1 MGKRRP
7 KPVSI
12 LADAEWR
19 SPLIETEGITGKT
32 TIMSN
37 HNFYPNTEL
46 GIDLK
51 LMTKEPGRMAVGE
64 YLDGAITHDG
74 EDHFTF
80 VQNDQEKKLQK
91 VVQRNPHVYEGKY
104 INVNRKKDGTLYPT
118 FNRPQFSE
126 RFTFQDFCQG
136 AADELRIISGKSDD
150 RQTELRLSR
159 GNGDFG
165 EVGNR
170 IIPTLISSSK
180 QSHVSVS
187 VRINVTIQLRTRFL
201 SVYILLIIN

>member
-51 LMTKEPGRMAVGE
+51 LITRKPGRMDIGE

-80 VQNDQEKKLQK
+80 VQNDSEKKKDK
-91 VVQRNPHVYEGKY
+91 VVQRNPHVYEGTY

-118 FNRPQFSE
+118 FNRPQFTE
-126 RFTFQDFCQG
+126 KFTFQDFCLQ
-136 AADELRIISGKSDD
+136 AAKELWVISGQEKG
-150 RQTELRLSR
+150 Q
-159 GNGDFG
+159 
-165 EVGNR
+165 
-170 IIPTLISSSK
+170 P
-180 QSHVSVS
+180 
-187 VRINVTIQLRTRFL
+187 INMK
-201 SVYILLIIN
+201 

>member
-1 MGKRRP
+1 MTG
-7 KPVSI
+7 I
-12 LADAEWR
+12 
-19 SPLIETEGITGKT
+19 PLRTSSYQRGLFNTQIKMNTVLNGNMDESSSKKEKG
-32 TIMSN
+32 
-37 HNFYPNTEL
+37 FYPNTEL

-51 LMTKEPGRMAVGE
+51 LITRKPGRMAVGE

-80 VQNDQEKKLQK
+80 VQNDSEKKKK
-91 VVQRNPHVYEGKY
+91 VVQRNPHVYEGTY

-150 RQTELRLSR
+150 R
-159 GNGDFG
+159 
-165 EVGNR
+165 
-170 IIPTLISSSK
+170 
-180 QSHVSVS
+180 
-187 VRINVTIQLRTRFL
+187 
-201 SVYILLIIN
+201 

>member
-1 MGKRRP
+1 MTG
-7 KPVSI
+7 I
-12 LADAEWR
+12 
-19 SPLIETEGITGKT
+19 PLRTSSYQRGLFNTQIKMNTVLNGNMDESSSKKEKG
-32 TIMSN
+32 
-37 HNFYPNTEL
+37 FYPNTEL

-51 LMTKEPGRMAVGE
+51 LITRKPGRMAVGE

-80 VQNDQEKKLQK
+80 VQNDSEKKKK
-91 VVQRNPHVYEGKY
+91 VVQRNPHVYEGTY

-150 RQTELRLSR
+150 FKGHCL
-159 GNGDFG
+159 
-165 EVGNR
+165 
-170 IIPTLISSSK
+170 
-180 QSHVSVS
+180 
-187 VRINVTIQLRTRFL
+187 
-201 SVYILLIIN
+201 Y

>member
-1 MGKRRP
+1 MNIVLNDNMNESSGK
-7 KPVSI
+7 
-12 LADAEWR
+12 A
-19 SPLIETEGITGKT
+19 GKG
-32 TIMSN
+32 
-37 HNFYPNTEL
+37 FYPNTEL

-91 VVQRNPHVYEGKY
+91 VVQRNPHVYEGTY

-136 AADELRIISGKSDD
+136 A
-150 RQTELRLSR
+150 
-159 GNGDFG
+159 
-165 EVGNR
+165 GNR

-180 QSHVSVS
+180 QSQISVS
-187 VRINVTIQLRTRFL
+187 VRINVTIQLQTRFL
-201 SVYILLIIN
+201 SLYNLLIIN

>member
-51 LMTKEPGRMAVGE
+51 LITRKPGRLAVGE

-80 VQNDQEKKLQK
+80 VQNAQEKKQQK
-91 VVQRNPHVYEGKY
+91 VVQRNPHVYEGTY

-136 AADELRIISGKSDD
+136 AADELRSISGKSDD
-150 RQTELRLSR
+150 R
-159 GNGDFG
+159 
-165 EVGNR
+165 
-170 IIPTLISSSK
+170 
-180 QSHVSVS
+180 
-187 VRINVTIQLRTRFL
+187 
-201 SVYILLIIN
+201 

>member
-1 MGKRRP
+1 MNESSGK
-7 KPVSI
+7 
-12 LADAEWR
+12 A
-19 SPLIETEGITGKT
+19 GKG
-32 TIMSN
+32 
-37 HNFYPNTEL
+37 FYPNTEL

-126 RFTFQDFCQG
+126 RFTFQDFWVDFKVFGSLGMTLLFLVGQG
-136 AADELRIISGKSDD
+136 IY
-150 RQTELRLSR
+150 LSR
-159 GNGDFG
+159 HLHDPA
-165 EVGNR
+165 EQ
-170 IIPTLISSSK
+170 PQK
-180 QSHVSVS
+180 
-187 VRINVTIQLRTRFL
+187 
-201 SVYILLIIN
+201 

>member
-1 MGKRRP
+1 MMVLEKM
-7 KPVSI
+7 
-12 LADAEWR
+12 
-19 SPLIETEGITGKT
+19 TGKPLRT
-32 TIMSN
+32 SSYQRGLFNTQVKMNIVLNDNMNESSGKAGKG
-37 HNFYPNTEL
+37 FYPNTEL

-91 VVQRNPHVYEGKY
+91 VVQRNPHVY
-104 INVNRKKDGTLYPT
+104 PT

-136 AADELRIISGKSDD
+136 AANELRIISGKSDD
-150 RQTELRLSR
+150 R
-159 GNGDFG
+159 
-165 EVGNR
+165 
-170 IIPTLISSSK
+170 
-180 QSHVSVS
+180 
-187 VRINVTIQLRTRFL
+187 
-201 SVYILLIIN
+201 